1 MGSAISGQGARRETF
16 KEVSQARTK
25 RTFVFTGEVIM
36 NLQPVTLGCD
46 DGHNLAH
53 DVPAV
58 DVAAPIHPEEN
69 HP

>member
-1 MGSAISGQGARRETF
+1 
-16 KEVSQARTK
+16 
-25 RTFVFTGEVIM
+25 M

-46 DGHNLAH
+46 DGHNLAQG
-53 DVPAV
+53 VPVV